1 MKIKKVL
8 ATALSLSFLA
18 AFCFLGFLFKVVR
31 EIALVQR
38 GHGGVGGE
46 VAILFIPIVVYFVY
60 KNAKD
65 LIGCFEEGD

>member
-8 ATALSLSFLA
+8 AVALCLSFLA
-18 AFCFLGFLFKVVR
+18 AFCFLGFLFKEVR
-31 EIALVQR
+31 EIALMQR

-46 VAILFIPIVVYFVY
+46 IAIFFIPVVVYFVY

-65 LIGCFEEGD
+65 LISCFKEGD